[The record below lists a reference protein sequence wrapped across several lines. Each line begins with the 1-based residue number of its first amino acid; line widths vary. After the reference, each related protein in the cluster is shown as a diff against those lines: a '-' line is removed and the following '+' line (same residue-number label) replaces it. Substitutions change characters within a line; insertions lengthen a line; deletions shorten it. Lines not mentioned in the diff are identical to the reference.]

1 MGTTNEAIKYQN
13 SNAKTWSVYM
23 NKSKYF
29 SKYFETVGQKLN
41 SIDSAKLEKAAS
53 MVWTAHQSGKKLIVV
68 GNGGSA
74 AMASHVAVDFT
85 KAAGIRA
92 INFNEADL
100 ITCFANDYGYEYW
113 VAKALEAYA
122 DLGDLAILISSS
134 GKSLNIVKGAEKAKN
149 MGVSVITVSGFLSDN
164 PLQKLGDLNLWADSS
179 EYNIVEMTHH
189 VWLVAIIDYLIETK
203 KLTQ

>member
-1 MGTTNEAIKYQN
+1 M
-13 SNAKTWSVYM
+13 
-23 NKSKYF
+23 KSSDYF
-29 SKYFETVGQKLN
+29 SQYFETVGQKLN
-41 SIDSAKLEKAAS
+41 SIDSPQLEQAAS
-53 MVWTAHQSGKKLIVV
+53 MIWTAHQSGKKIIVV

-74 AMASHVAVDFT
+74 AMASHIAVDFT

-134 GKSLNIVKGAEKAKN
+134 GKSLNIVKGAEKA
-149 MGVSVITVSGFLSDN
+149 
-164 PLQKLGDLNLWADSS
+164 
-179 EYNIVEMTHH
+179 
-189 VWLVAIIDYLIETK
+189 
-203 KLTQ
+203 

>member
-1 MGTTNEAIKYQN
+1 MKA
-13 SNAKTWSVYM
+13 AD
-23 NKSKYF
+23 YF
-29 SKYFETVGQKLN
+29 SQYFETISHCIE
-41 SIDSAKLEKAAS
+41 SIDSDQLEHAAA
-53 MVWTAHQSGKKLIVV
+53 MVWAAHQSGKKIILV

-100 ITCFANDYGYEYW
+100 ITCFANDYGYENW
-113 VAKALEAYA
+113 VEKALEAYA

-134 GKSLNIVKGAEKAKN
+134 GKSQNIINAAEKAN
-149 MGVSVITVSGFLSDN
+149 EMGLSVITVSGFLTDN
-164 PLQKLGDLNLWADSS
+164 PLRKLGDLNLWADST

-189 VWLVAIIDYLIETK
+189 VWLVAIIDYLVENSCK
-203 KLTQ
+203 